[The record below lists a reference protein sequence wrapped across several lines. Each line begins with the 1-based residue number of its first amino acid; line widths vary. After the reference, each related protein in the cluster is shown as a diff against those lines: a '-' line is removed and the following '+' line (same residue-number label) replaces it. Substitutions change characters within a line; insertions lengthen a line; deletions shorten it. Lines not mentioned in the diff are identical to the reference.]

1 MTMDHISPS
10 TRPQGH
16 RGRLHLSF
24 RRLRAATLR
33 LAVIVG
39 AGCTVALLASCGGS
53 QGNLIPVAD
62 AGPLQ
67 GDFEAVARAA
77 EGGDGSCTATETAIL
92 KTEEDFSALPS
103 SVDDGLRDRLHEG
116 IVKLRSDAL
125 SLCKE
130 PLPQS
135 TDTTPKTTTS
145 TRTTPTTPTPTQTT
159 TPPTTPTITTPPSG
173 PGGGTPA
180 PGAGGG
186 EVAPGSQ
193 QGAGGA
199 GQGAAGATGSESN
212 GAGAG
217 AGGQESGK

>member
-1 MTMDHISPS
+1 MTMHHNPPASRS
-10 TRPQGH
+10 QGQ
-16 RGRLHLSF
+16 RA
-24 RRLRAATLR
+24 RLRLSCSRLRGATLR
-33 LAVIVG
+33 LGVTVVV
-39 AGCTVALLASCGGS
+39 GCTVPLLASCGSSG
-53 QGNLIPVAD
+53 GNLIPVAD

-77 EGGDGSCTATETAIL
+77 ENGDGSCTATETAIL

-103 SVDDGLRDRLHEG
+103 SVDEGLRERLHEG
-116 IVKLRSDAL
+116 IVKLRTDAL

-145 TRTTPTTPTPTQTT
+145 TRTTATTPTTTPTT
-159 TPPTTPTITTPPSG
+159 TTPTTPTITTAPSG

-180 PGAGGG
+180 PGVGGG

-193 QGAGGA
+193 QGATGA
-199 GQGAAGATGSESN
+199 GQGAGGATGSESN